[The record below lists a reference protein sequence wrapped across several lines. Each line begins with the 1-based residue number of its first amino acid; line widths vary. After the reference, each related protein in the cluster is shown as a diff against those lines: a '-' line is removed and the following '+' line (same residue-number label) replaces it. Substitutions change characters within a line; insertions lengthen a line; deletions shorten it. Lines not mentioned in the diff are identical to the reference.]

1 MMQKN
6 SELTPV
12 DIKLVWYK
20 DLWLKYLSM
29 CEVDYYNDERMRLEY
44 LCNLILD
51 DLMRP
56 EHRQVSLNV
65 FPHSRVKPNQT
76 EFDKIIEL
84 LEKGETKLYSEYYQ
98 KKRRAVQHSFCT
110 DI

>member
-1 MMQKN
+1 MMQKK
-6 SELTPV
+6 SELTPMN
-12 DIKLVWYK
+12 IKLLWYK

-56 EHRQVSLNV
+56 EYKQVNLNV
-65 FPHSRVKPNQT
+65 FPHSKKRGAASSTPTFEVIM
-76 EFDKIIEL
+76 EALDKEID
-84 LEKGETKLYSEYYQ
+84 KGENK
-98 KKRRAVQHSFCT
+98 
-110 DI
+110 

>member
-1 MMQKN
+1 MQKK
-6 SELTPV
+6 SELTPA

-51 DLMRP
+51 DLMKP
-56 EHRQVSLNV
+56 EYRQVSLDV
-65 FPHSRVKPNQT
+65 FPHSKERGVASNTPT
-76 EFDKIIEL
+76 FVEIMGALDKAID
-84 LEKGETKLYSEYYQ
+84 KGETK
-98 KKRRAVQHSFCT
+98 
-110 DI
+110 

>member
-1 MMQKN
+1 MMQKK
-6 SELTPV
+6 SELTPMN
-12 DIKLVWYK
+12 IKLLWYK

-56 EHRQVSLNV
+56 EYKQVNLNV
-65 FPHSRVKPNQT
+65 FPHSKKRGAASSTPT
-76 EFDKIIEL
+76 FEEIIEAL
-84 LEKGETKLYSEYYQ
+84 DKEIDKGENK
-98 KKRRAVQHSFCT
+98 
-110 DI
+110 

>member
-1 MMQKN
+1 MMQKK
-6 SELTPV
+6 SELTPM
-12 DIKLVWYK
+12 DIKLLWYK

-56 EHRQVSLNV
+56 EYRQVNLNV
-65 FPHSRVKPNQT
+65 FPHAKKRGAASNTPT
-76 EFDKIIEL
+76 FEEIMEALDKGID
-84 LEKGETKLYSEYYQ
+84 KGEAK
-98 KKRRAVQHSFCT
+98 
-110 DI
+110 

>member
-1 MMQKN
+1 MMQKK
-6 SELTPV
+6 SELTPA

-56 EHRQVSLNV
+56 EYRQVNLNV
-65 FPHSRVKPNQT
+65 FPHAKKRGVASSTPT
-76 EFDKIIEL
+76 FEEIMEALDKAID
-84 LEKGETKLYSEYYQ
+84 KGETK
-98 KKRRAVQHSFCT
+98 
-110 DI
+110 

>member
-1 MMQKN
+1 MMQKK
-6 SELTPV
+6 SELTPT

-29 CEVDYYNDERMRLEY
+29 CEADYYNDERMRLEY

-56 EHRQVSLNV
+56 KYRQVNLNV
-65 FPHSRVKPNQT
+65 FPHAKKRGVASNTPT
-76 EFDKIIEL
+76 FEEIMEALDKEID
-84 LEKGETKLYSEYYQ
+84 KGEAK
-98 KKRRAVQHSFCT
+98 
-110 DI
+110 

>member
-1 MMQKN
+1 MIQKK
-6 SELTPV
+6 SELTPT

-51 DLMRP
+51 DLMSP
-56 EHRQVSLNV
+56 EYKQVNLNV
-65 FPHSRVKPNQT
+65 FPHAKKRGVASSTPT
-76 EFDKIIEL
+76 FEEIMEALDKAID
-84 LEKGETKLYSEYYQ
+84 KGETK
-98 KKRRAVQHSFCT
+98 
-110 DI
+110 

>member
-1 MMQKN
+1 MMQKK
-6 SELTPV
+6 SELTPA
-12 DIKLVWYK
+12 DIKLLLYK

-56 EHRQVSLNV
+56 EYKQVNLNV
-65 FPHSRVKPNQT
+65 FPHSKKRGAASSTPT
-76 EFDKIIEL
+76 FEEIMEALDKEID
-84 LEKGETKLYSEYYQ
+84 KGENK
-98 KKRRAVQHSFCT
+98 
-110 DI
+110 

>member
-1 MMQKN
+1 MIQKK
-6 SELTPV
+6 SELTPA

-20 DLWLKYLSM
+20 DLWFKYLSM

-56 EHRQVSLNV
+56 EYRQVNLNI
-65 FPHSRVKPNQT
+65 FPYAKKRDVASSTPT
-76 EFDKIIEL
+76 FEEIMEALDKGID
-84 LEKGETKLYSEYYQ
+84 KGEAK
-98 KKRRAVQHSFCT
+98 
-110 DI
+110 

>member
-1 MMQKN
+1 MMQKK
-6 SELTPV
+6 SELTLA

-56 EHRQVSLNV
+56 EYKQVNLNV
-65 FPHSRVKPNQT
+65 FPHAKKRGAASNAPT
-76 EFDKIIEL
+76 FEEIMEALDKAID
-84 LEKGETKLYSEYYQ
+84 KGETK
-98 KKRRAVQHSFCT
+98 
-110 DI
+110 

>member
-1 MMQKN
+1 MMQNK
-6 SELTPV
+6 SELTPA
-12 DIKLVWYK
+12 DIKLLWYK
-20 DLWLKYLSM
+20 ELWLKYLSM

-44 LCNLILD
+44 LCNLVLD

-56 EHRQVSLNV
+56 EYRQVSLNV

-84 LEKGETKLYSEYYQ
+84 LEKGEANDGQ
-98 KKRRAVQHSFCT
+98 
-110 DI
+110 

>member
-1 MMQKN
+1 MMQKK
-6 SELTPV
+6 SELTPA
-12 DIKLVWYK
+12 DFKLVWYK

-56 EHRQVSLNV
+56 EYRQVNLNV
-65 FPHSRVKPNQT
+65 FPHAKKRGVASNTPTFV
-76 EFDKIIEL
+76 EIMEALDKGID
-84 LEKGETKLYSEYYQ
+84 KGETK
-98 KKRRAVQHSFCT
+98 
-110 DI
+110 